1 MFDPILTILWSEP
14 KKLKKRALFL
24 VFSALPLQ
32 ITECFDEVPRVAS
45 LAQKRYRAGKNKCA
59 RIQAL
64 RTPAGD
70 GHPPGA
76 RRRPY
81 LPRIFDLSSP
91 PLG

>member
-1 MFDPILTILWSEP
+1 MHPYSPSLE
-14 KKLKKRALFL
+14 
-24 VFSALPLQ
+24 
-32 ITECFDEVPRVAS
+32 ITECFDEVPRVAG
-45 LAQKRYRAGKNKCA
+45 LAQKRFPAGKNKCA
-59 RIQAL
+59 RVQAL

-81 LPRIFDLSSP
+81 LPRSDGPSSL